1 MLEEVPPSTV
11 RELDI
16 DRFSGRWYVTITN
29 YDFWK
34 PPRAN
39 TSIHYEIIDQQ
50 AWKLRDI
57 VSYTPGE
64 GQQREQIIGVDLQD
78 PTLAGH
84 FQWRGDQLLHMIVS
98 HWFVV
103 ALDPEYRWAVTY
115 FGDSNVGTGAGID
128 VYVREPCDSHS
139 HEAEALRAVFTDP
152 FLSRRAGGLFRI
164 PHDGCP

>member
-11 RELDI
+11 RTLDI
-16 DRFSGRWYVTITN
+16 ERFSGRWYVTLTN

-39 TSIHYEIIDQQ
+39 TTIHYEIIDQQ

-57 VSYTPGE
+57 VSYTSRE
-64 GQQREQIIGVDLQD
+64 SREREQIIGVDLQD

-115 FGDSNVGTGAGID
+115 FGDSNVGTGSGID
-128 VYVREPCDSHS
+128 VYVREPCNSRS
-139 HEAEALRAVFTDP
+139 HEAAALRAVFADP
-152 FLSRRAGGLFRI
+152 FLSRRAGGMFRI
-164 PHDGCP
+164 PHDACP